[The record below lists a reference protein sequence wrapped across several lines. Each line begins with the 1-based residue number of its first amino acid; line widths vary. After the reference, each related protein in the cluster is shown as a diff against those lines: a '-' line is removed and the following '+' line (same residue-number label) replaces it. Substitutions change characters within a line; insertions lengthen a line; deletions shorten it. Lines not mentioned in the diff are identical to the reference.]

1 MNTPFKIGQY
11 TFLKNRDI
19 LVKIVNITSTTID
32 YKLVKEDGS
41 LSELIIIDPYQYAIK
56 NLLHT
61 KSIMTTLKEVKLRYP
76 EYFI

>member
-1 MNTPFKIGQY
+1 MSTPFKIGQY

-19 LVKIVNITSTTID
+19 LVKIVNITSTSID
-32 YKLVKEDGS
+32 YRIVKEDGS

-56 NLLHT
+56 NLLST
-61 KSIMTTLKEVKLRYP
+61 EPVVMTLKEVKLNYP

>member
-1 MNTPFKIGQY
+1 MSTSFKIGQY

-19 LVKIVNITSTTID
+19 LVKIVNITSTSID
-32 YKLVKEDGS
+32 YRIVKEDGS

-61 KSIMTTLKEVKLRYP
+61 KSVMTTLKEVKLNYP